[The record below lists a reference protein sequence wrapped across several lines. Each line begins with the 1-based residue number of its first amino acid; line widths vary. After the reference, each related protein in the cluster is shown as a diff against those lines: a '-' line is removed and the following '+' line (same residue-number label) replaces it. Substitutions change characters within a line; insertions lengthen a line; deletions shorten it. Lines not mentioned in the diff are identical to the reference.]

1 MSYIFYSKKDT
12 ENLDFHYMRAEYT
25 KNALRSLAD
34 GTMRGADALG
44 GWALIDK
51 LESYAIG
58 YDAAIAGHAGD
69 STERNPSYEWLA
81 SNLFFHMDYGVGV
94 VKKSCETRIET
105 FEEWSRRVLKKY
117 SVPDSMSIDDVIDLC
132 NGALHKA
139 YDAGLPDAQRRLKE
153 EKEWRLRVKQLN
165 DDLNDQKTEEA

>member
-1 MSYIFYSKKDT
+1 MSYVFYSKKDT

-34 GTMRGADALG
+34 GTMYGDDALD

-51 LESYAIG
+51 LESYVIS
-58 YDAAIAGHAGD
+58 YNAAVAGHAGD
-69 STERNPSYEWLA
+69 ADELNPSYEWLA
-81 SNLFFHMDYGVGV
+81 SNLFFNHNYPVSIRQEHGNVYV
-94 VKKSCETRIET
+94 ET
-105 FEEWSRRVLKKY
+105 FDQWVSHIIKKY
-117 SVPDSMSIDDVIDLC
+117 EIPDFMSVDDVIDLC
-132 NGALHKA
+132 SNELHKA